1 MIVLSRI
8 DDRLIHGQVVEGWVN
23 FLKATCIF
31 VADDRVASNSFST
44 FHHGTLR
51 ATRIEGR
58 HRPGRGHL
66 RSVRTAAL
74 NADRIILL
82 FSNPADVLRAIN
94 SGLDCRVI
102 NIGGMHYVPGKRK
115 LMDVL
120 AVDDADLA
128 ALKEIGCKEYQD
140 SCPDS
145 PEPAAVPLEKIFTP
159 VMSEGLKL
167 CLSDI
172 QRLER
177 QCWCHGFNLEG
188 CSPCCA

>member
-23 FLKATCIF
+23 FLKATCIL
-31 VADDRVASNSFST
+31 VADDRVASNPFQRTIMELSVPQ
-44 FHHGTLR
+44 GLR
-51 ATRIEGR
+51 AVIGR
-58 HRPGRGHL
+58 VEDICDL
-66 RSVRTAAL
+66 VRTAAL

-94 SGLDCRVI
+94 SGLDCRVL

-128 ALKEIGCKEYQD
+128 ALKEL
-140 SCPDS
+140 
-145 PEPAAVPLEKIFTP
+145 AAKGIKIDVQTVPNQRPVPIEKIFTT
-159 VMSEGLKL
+159 
-167 CLSDI
+167 
-172 QRLER
+172 
-177 QCWCHGFNLEG
+177 CHV
-188 CSPCCA
+188 